1 MGNKNVEYKKE
12 ILMLI
17 TFHTD
22 AYEDITYFADIAKRL
37 LSLMGH
43 SGTIPGAIKSEHLP
57 EALERLQAGLK
68 KEKKITEDDE
78 DNEQEISLEK
88 RAVPLISLLHAAI
101 KKDKDVLWD

>member
-1 MGNKNVEYKKE
+1 
-12 ILMLI
+12 MLI

-43 SGTIPGAIKSEHLP
+43 SGTVPGAIKSEQLP
-57 EALERLQAGLK
+57 EALERLQTGLQ
-68 KEKKITEDDE
+68 KEKKVVEDDE
-78 DNEQEISLEK
+78 DNEQEISLAK
-88 RAVPLISLLHAAI
+88 RAVPLISLLQAAI

>member
-1 MGNKNVEYKKE
+1 
-12 ILMLI
+12 MLI

-68 KEKKITEDDE
+68 KEKKLPRMMKTT
-78 DNEQEISLEK
+78 NRKSAWK
-88 RAVPLISLLHAAI
+88 N
-101 KKDKDVLWD
+101 VLFL

>member
-1 MGNKNVEYKKE
+1 
-12 ILMLI
+12 MLI

-68 KEKKITEDDE
+68 KEKKIAEDDE